1 MIAAVIRR
9 RSYVK
14 RGQLD
19 LSHQWRFAWPRP
31 YLALTTRHEACPVL
45 SKAWPKAVVEW
56 HMVIPSTSTFRLP
69 GEEKNSAWM
78 GDLHGSRARN
88 QVCALLNAGCWTRP
102 SHHTKHTPPPE
113 VAHFFG
119 VSWPRSGSLPI
130 SASYKRPSAGA
141 PVQSVGGE
149 VTTRTYISG
158 LVSLMKSLVRSLP
171 PYSKTLCRITQL
183 R

>member
-31 YLALTTRHEACPVL
+31 YLALTVRHEACPVL

-56 HMVIPSTSTFRLP
+56 HMVIPLTSTFRLP
-69 GEEKNSAWM
+69 GEEKTLLGWVICM
-78 GDLHGSRARN
+78 GPAPGTKF
-88 QVCALLNAGCWTRP
+88 ALCSGYWARP

-130 SASYKRPSAGA
+130 TASYKRPSAGA